1 MFVELWD
8 SSHKKKLTLR
18 DFNSKEMRS
27 FSEYDFSG
35 DELTEKLENAK
46 RQGYLDILNTTGNC
60 TSILVQFPV
69 KVTMSYR

>member
-18 DFNSKEMRS
+18 DFNCKEMRS
-27 FSEYDFSG
+27 FSEYRFCG

-46 RQGYLDILNTTGNC
+46 RQGYLDISNITGV
-60 TSILVQFPV
+60 SIRMQFPV
-69 KVTMSYR
+69 KWK